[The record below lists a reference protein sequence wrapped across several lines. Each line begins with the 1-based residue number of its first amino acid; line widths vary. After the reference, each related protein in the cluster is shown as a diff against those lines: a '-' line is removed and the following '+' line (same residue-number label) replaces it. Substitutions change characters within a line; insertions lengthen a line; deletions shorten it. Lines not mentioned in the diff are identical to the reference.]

1 MTYPLLIVESPAK
14 CGKIE
19 SYLGS
24 GYKCIASFGHIREL
38 PGIKYIDVDNNFK
51 PNFQLM
57 DSKSQQINKMRTMIK
72 NASEVLIASDDD
84 REGEAIGYHIIET
97 FNLPLSTKR
106 IIFHEITKDAIL
118 KAVQQPTI
126 LNMDL
131 VHAQQARQI
140 LDVIVGYK
148 ISPILWE
155 HVSRNTKTGLSA
167 GRCQTPALRIVYD
180 NQKDIDASPG
190 KKVYNTTGYFTQMN
204 LGFSLNHSFEIIGF
218 NTEVNTMEKFLEDS
232 AEHVHVYNCS
242 KPKQTIK
249 TPPSPFTTSSL
260 QQKASSELN
269 ISPKETMSI
278 CQKLYEG
285 GYITYMRTDSTTY
298 SREFI
303 EKASEYIKDSYGDKY
318 LHEDVNRLTERKV
331 EKPKKDKGKN
341 KGKKNDKENTAQE
354 AHEAIRPTDVNV
366 TKIDDKYSSREK
378 RMYYMIWS
386 TTVESCMSPA
396 LYQSISARISA
407 PMEKEY
413 KYNSEL
419 VEFPGWKV
427 VKGYDKENPEF
438 QFLKGLKANIVVDY
452 NKIISKVSIKDL
464 KSHYTEAKLVQLL
477 EEKGIGRP
485 STFSSLIEKIQDR
498 GYVKK
503 ENVKGKKI
511 KCIDYELIKN
521 ELTEIENEREFGN
534 EKGKLVIQ
542 PVGILVLEFLLK
554 YFDKLFDYTYTKSM
568 EMDLDIIAKGNK
580 IWHTLCKECLQ
591 DIEECSSELKTV
603 DKEMIQIDND
613 HVFMIGK
620 YGPVIKRSIAGNTTF
635 LSVKKDIDMEKLKK
649 LEYELD
655 DIVESQLSSNKCI
668 GKYEK
673 KDVILKR
680 GKYGNYVEWG
690 DNEKKSLTG
699 LQKELDEIT
708 LDDIILLIENKTS
721 LNQSVIRTINSD
733 ISIRSGK
740 YGNYIFYKTHNM
752 NKPKFI
758 KLQSFKGNYNTC
770 PKEEIEQYVANSK

>member
-1 MTYPLLIVESPAK
+1 MAYTLLIVESPAK

-38 PGIKYIDVDNNFK
+38 PGIKYIDIDNNFK

-72 NASEVLIASDDD
+72 NASDVLIASDDD
-84 REGEAIGYHIIET
+84 REGEAIGYHIVET
-97 FNLPLSTKR
+97 FGLPLTTKR

-148 ISPILWE
+148 ISPTLWE

-218 NTEVNTMEKFLEDS
+218 NTEVNTMEKFLEES
-232 AEHVHVYNCS
+232 AEYDHMYNCS
-242 KPKQTIK
+242 KPKQTTK

-260 QQKASSELN
+260 QQRASSELN

-298 SREFI
+298 SKEFI
-303 EKASEYIKDSYGDKY
+303 EKASEYIKDCYGDKY
-318 LHEDVNRLTERKV
+318 VHEDVNRLTERKV
-331 EKPKKDKGKN
+331 EKPKKN
-341 KGKKNDKENTAQE
+341 KGKHKGNKNDNDNTAQE

-386 TTVESCMSPA
+386 TTVESCMTPA
-396 LYQSISARISA
+396 LYQSISAKISA

-419 VEFPGWKV
+419 VEFPGWKI

-438 QFLKGLKANIVVDY
+438 QFLKGLKGNSIVNY

-511 KCIDYELIKN
+511 KCIDYELVKD

-542 PVGILVLEFLLK
+542 SLGILVVEFLLK
-554 YFDKLFDYTYTKSM
+554 HFDKLFDYTYTKNM
-568 EMDLDIIAKGNK
+568 ETDLDIIAKGNK
-580 IWHTLCKECLQ
+580 IWHTLCNECLQ
-591 DIEECSSELKTV
+591 DIEECSSELKTA
-603 DKEMIQIDND
+603 DKEIIQIDKD

-620 YGPVIKRSIAGNTTF
+620 YGPVIKRSVDGNTTF
-635 LSVKKDIDMEKLKK
+635 LPVKKDIDMEKLKG
-649 LEYELD
+649 LEYKLD
-655 DIVESQLSSNKCI
+655 DIVESQVSSNKCI
-668 GKYEK
+668 GKYKK
-673 KDVILKR
+673 KDVVLKK

-690 DNEKKSLTG
+690 DSEKKSLTG

-708 LDDIILLIENKTS
+708 LDDIIPLIENKTS

-758 KLQSFKGNYNTC
+758 KLVGFKGNYNTC
-770 PKEEIEQYVANSK
+770 PEDEIEQYVANSK

>member
-1 MTYPLLIVESPAK
+1 MTYTLLIVESPAK

-19 SYLGS
+19 SYLGT

-218 NTEVNTMEKFLEDS
+218 NTEINTMEKFLEDS
-232 AEHVHVYNCS
+232 AEHEHVYNCS

-249 TPPSPFTTSSL
+249 NPPTPFTTSSL

-298 SREFI
+298 SKEFI

-341 KGKKNDKENTAQE
+341 KGKKSDKENTAQE

-396 LYQSISARISA
+396 LYQSISAKISA

-419 VEFPGWKV
+419 VEFSGWKI

-452 NKIISKVSIKDL
+452 NKIVSKVSIKDL

-511 KCIDYELIKN
+511 KCIDYELIKD

-542 PVGILVLEFLLK
+542 PVGILVLEFLLR

-580 IWHTLCKECLQ
+580 IWHTLCNECLH

-620 YGPVIKRSIAGNTTF
+620 YGPVIKRNVAGNTTF
-635 LSVKKDIDMEKLKK
+635 LPVKKDIDMEKLKK

-668 GKYEK
+668 GKYKK
-673 KDVILKR
+673 KDVILKK

-708 LDDIILLIENKTS
+708 LDDIIPLIENKTS
-721 LNQSVIRTINSD
+721 LNQSIIRTINSD

-758 KLQSFKGNYNTC
+758 KLQTFKGNYNTC
-770 PKEEIEQYVANSK
+770 PKDEIEQYVANNK

>member
-1 MTYPLLIVESPAK
+1 
-14 CGKIE
+14 
-19 SYLGS
+19 
-24 GYKCIASFGHIREL
+24 
-38 PGIKYIDVDNNFK
+38 
-51 PNFQLM
+51 
-57 DSKSQQINKMRTMIK
+57 
-72 NASEVLIASDDD
+72 
-84 REGEAIGYHIIET
+84 
-97 FNLPLSTKR
+97 
-106 IIFHEITKDAIL
+106 
-118 KAVQQPTI
+118 
-126 LNMDL
+126 
-131 VHAQQARQI
+131 
-140 LDVIVGYK
+140 
-148 ISPILWE
+148 
-155 HVSRNTKTGLSA
+155 
-167 GRCQTPALRIVYD
+167 
-180 NQKDIDASPG
+180 
-190 KKVYNTTGYFTQMN
+190 
-204 LGFSLNHSFEIIGF
+204 
-218 NTEVNTMEKFLEDS
+218 MEKFLEDS

-242 KPKQTIK
+242 NPKQTIK

-635 LSVKKDIDMEKLKK
+635 LPVKKDIDMEKLKK

-668 GKYEK
+668 GKYKK
-673 KDVILKR
+673 KDVILKK